1 MKRFLTA
8 LSGLML
14 LLSAPVYAQRF
25 SVSLPDGNK
34 LFFRVTDESAKE
46 VEIVQAGAMLNTPLA
61 LPTGTLE
68 IPSSVK
74 YNDVS
79 YRVSAIHEGAFSRAE
94 ELALVLIPSTVKE
107 IGDRAFA
114 GCSKLEGVIF
124 PASEPALGKGV
135 FSGCK
140 NLRNLSFGSDWRKVD
155 FALFAD
161 SEAVTSVFIPA
172 RVVDIKNLKLVK
184 ALERMDVDPNN
195 PAFSSI
201 DGALY
206 SRDGKAFYACPCART
221 GLFSIASGAERI
233 QEGAFNGCA
242 GLESIVLPETVHAF
256 SYLDFVPC
264 SSLKEL
270 TVLSEIPP
278 ITAKWNGSPV
288 FAIRKP
294 SPGVRV
300 YVPASS
306 MDRYQSGICDKA
318 GDYESM
324 NGKQKGSF
332 TQDDLVAK
340 KDILKVKSR

>member
-1 MKRFLTA
+1 MKRFIAA

-14 LLSAPVYAQRF
+14 LLSAPANAQRF

-34 LFFRVTDESAKE
+34 LFFRITDESAKQVE
-46 VEIVQAGAMLNTPLA
+46 VVQAGAMLNTPLA

-74 YNDVS
+74 YKDVS
-79 YRVSAIHEGAFSRAE
+79 YQVSAIHEGAFSRAE
-94 ELALVLIPSTVKE
+94 ELTLVHIPSSVKE
-107 IGDRAFA
+107 IGDNAFS

-124 PASEPALGKGV
+124 PASEPTLGKGV
-135 FSGCK
+135 FAGCK
-140 NLRNLSFGSDWRKVD
+140 SLRHISFGSDWRKVD
-155 FALFAD
+155 FAIFAD
-161 SEAVTSVFIPA
+161 SEVLTSVFIPA
-172 RVVDIKNLKLVK
+172 QVVDVKNLKLVK
-184 ALERMDVDPNN
+184 MIERIDVDPNN

-206 SRDGKAFYACPCART
+206 SKDGKAFYACPCAQT
-221 GLFSIASGAERI
+221 GRFVVASGAERI
-233 QEGAFNGCA
+233 QEGAFNGCE

-256 SYLDFVPC
+256 SFLDFASC
-264 SSLKEL
+264 TSLKEL

-278 ITAKWNGSPV
+278 VTAKWNGSPV

-294 SPGVRV
+294 VPEFRV
-300 YVPASS
+300 YVPAAS

-324 NGKQKGSF
+324 NGKKRDSF
-332 TQDDLVAK
+332 TEDDMVSK
-340 KDILKVKSR
+340 KDIQKAKSR